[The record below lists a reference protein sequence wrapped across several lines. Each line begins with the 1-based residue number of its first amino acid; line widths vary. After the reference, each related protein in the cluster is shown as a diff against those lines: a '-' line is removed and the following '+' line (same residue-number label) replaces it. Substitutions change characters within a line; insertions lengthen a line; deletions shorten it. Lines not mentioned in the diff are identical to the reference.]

1 MKLALCLLVAG
12 YLVVDLCVWHGPLDR
27 WVNARMDAAHHV
39 VARVRGQP
47 ITEEDLDHATQE
59 DLFRRGE
66 DWSKLDAQ
74 ARDKARK
81 EVLLR
86 LIDGA
91 LIRAARLAG
100 TAPPSPAN
108 SVNEELRM
116 FIKQFPLDTD
126 YPARLPLQQI
136 TEAGLRAR
144 MQAANDDQAWIEK
157 QIEPQLAAITESSAR
172 TWFESH
178 REQLGVPERFHAAHL
193 FLEGHEPKKPE
204 REPEIR
210 ELYRQIV
217 GRAASFEELVAKA
230 SEDERTKTLGG
241 DLGWFSRE
249 RMPQDFMKAVVAMQP
264 GQISQPVHTWLGWH
278 VIKLIEKKP
287 ARVPGFEEVK
297 DEVLARLRNERR
309 DEAVREL
316 LLRQAREMGC
326 SPDHP
331 QGK

>member
-12 YLVVDLCVWHGPLDR
+12 YLVVDLCMWHGPLDR
-27 WVNARMDAAHHV
+27 WVNTRVDAAHHV
-39 VARVRGQP
+39 VARVQGQP

-66 DWSKLDAQ
+66 DWTKLDAL
-74 ARDKARK
+74 ARGKAHQ

-100 TAPPSPAN
+100 TATPSPAN
-108 SVNEELRM
+108 AVNEELRL

-126 YPARLPLQQI
+126 YPARLPLQQ
-136 TEAGLRAR
+136 L
-144 MQAANDDQAWIEK
+144 
-157 QIEPQLAAITESSAR
+157 TESSAR
-172 TWFESH
+172 SWFESH
-178 REQLGVPERFHAAHL
+178 REQLAVPERFHAAHL

-204 REPEIR
+204 REPDIR

-230 SEDERTKTLGG
+230 SEDERTKTMGG

-287 ARVPGFEEVK
+287 ARVPAFEEVK

-316 LLRQAREMGC
+316 LLRLPR
-326 SPDHP
+326 
-331 QGK
+331 